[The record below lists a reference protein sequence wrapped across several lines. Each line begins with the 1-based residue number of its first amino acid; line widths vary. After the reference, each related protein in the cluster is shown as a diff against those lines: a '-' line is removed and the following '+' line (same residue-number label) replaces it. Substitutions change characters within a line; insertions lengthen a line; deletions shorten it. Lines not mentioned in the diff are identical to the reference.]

1 MAINLEDYQELIESL
16 SPELQESLHSA
27 WHDATKVFSAR
38 GLDNYLKGAAALK
51 TLGKGDDLIV
61 AWINHA
67 PLVAKEIGEDV
78 VPDLIQTALEL
89 ASKTSGAVIE
99 LVLSTAPTAA
109 SRLGDEILFRAY
121 LQFLN
126 TLLSQAPRGV
136 RPMLENLEKLFS
148 QLTLGGLRRWA
159 LWGAHAHRTNYPEQG
174 SYFSLQSK
182 ESQAML
188 QKERKG
194 TLFIDV
200 QRRINMYLRAL
211 WARDF
216 FMKPTSGD
224 FETREGHR
232 PFVEGYFIHLPD
244 AYDDFILP
252 ARPLQPIQPLAAL
265 SPTLP
270 LHPQGVGWG
279 CKAAEAATTTHKGR
293 EQSLLPPQ
301 GEGWDGGGAR
311 AGSGEGTRISGL
323 SMYRAAA
330 AHSAAHIVYT
340 RDPIS
345 AESLNPWQM
354 AVISVIEDARV
365 ETLAVRKFP
374 GLKQRWSALHTIEP
388 AQDSSAGDYLN
399 RLARALLD
407 EIYQDN
413 DPWIAQGRVLFKQA
427 AENLDTN
434 QVSWDIGVQ
443 LAHEFMAK
451 RIPFNPRTDLLIAP
465 YRDDNRYFWEFE
477 EFDFDKA
484 MAAGYDAPKQVR
496 KHVSLMEFAN
506 EIDVENAG
514 DDAEEIWVLGTELFP
529 YEDMGKSYNELE
541 GREPVSEPYHYSEW
555 DYQIQLERP
564 AWATVLEKRS
574 KAGDLQLIDD
584 ITSQHK
590 RTIGRLKFLLDALQ
604 PQGVTRIRKLEDGDE
619 VDVNAA
625 IRAMIDIRMGQQP
638 DPRIMMRSVRKVR
651 DISVMV
657 LLDLSESTNEKVSGQ
672 DYSVLDLQR
681 QATVLLADAINKI
694 GDPFAIHGFCSD
706 GRHNVE
712 YSRFKDFDQPYN
724 DLPKSRLAGMSGQ
737 LSTRM
742 GAAIRHAGHYLK
754 QQKSAKKLLL
764 VITDGEPA
772 DVDVRDPQYL
782 RYDTKKA
789 VEEMARCGVTTFCMS
804 LDPRADQYVSRIFG
818 ARNYMVVDHVERLPE
833 KLPVLYAGLTR

>member
-1 MAINLEDYQELIESL
+1 MSINLEDYQELLDSL

-27 WHDATKVFSAR
+27 WLEAAKVFSAR

-51 TLGKGDDLIV
+51 SLGKGDDLV
-61 AWINHA
+61 ATWIDHA
-67 PLVAKEIGEDV
+67 PMVAKEIGEDV
-78 VPDLIQTALEL
+78 VPDLVQTALSL
-89 ASKTSGAVIE
+89 ASKTSGTVIE

-109 SRLGDEILFRAY
+109 NRLGDELLFRNY
-121 LQFLN
+121 LQFVDN
-126 TLLSQAPRGV
+126 LLSQAPRGV
-136 RPMLENLEKLFS
+136 RPMLENLEMLFS

-159 LWGAHAHRTNYPEQG
+159 LWGAHAHRTNYPEQA

-182 ESQAML
+182 ESLAML

-224 FETREGHR
+224 FETREGYQ

-244 AYDDFILP
+244 AYDDYSVGETKLP
-252 ARPLQPIQPLAAL
+252 
-265 SPTLP
+265 
-270 LHPQGVGWG
+270 
-279 CKAAEAATTTHKGR
+279 
-293 EQSLLPPQ
+293 
-301 GEGWDGGGAR
+301 
-311 AGSGEGTRISGL
+311 GL
-323 SMYRAAA
+323 EMYRAAA
-330 AHSAAHIVYT
+330 AHSAAHLVYT
-340 RDPIS
+340 HDPIS
-345 AESLNPWQM
+345 AEALNPWQM
-354 AVISVIEDARV
+354 AVIGVIEDARV
-365 ETLAVRKFP
+365 ETLSIRKFP
-374 GLKQRWSALHTIEP
+374 GLKHLWAQLHTIESD
-388 AQDSSAGDYLN
+388 QGNSAGDYLN

-407 EIYQDN
+407 DHYQDS
-413 DPWIAQGRVLFKQA
+413 DSWIAQGRVLLKQA
-427 AENLDTN
+427 AERLDTN
-434 QVSWDIGVQ
+434 QTSWDIGVQ

-451 RIPFNPRTDLLIAP
+451 RIPFNPRTDVLAAP

-477 EFDFDKA
+477 EFDFEKS
-484 MAAGYDAPKQVR
+484 MAAGYDTIKQVR

-529 YEDMGKSYNELE
+529 YEDMGKSFNELE
-541 GREPVSEPYHYSEW
+541 GKEPVSEPYHYSEW

-657 LLDLSESTNEKVSGQ
+657 LLDLSESTNDKVSGQ

-724 DLPKSRLAGMSGQ
+724 EVPKSRLAGMSGQ

-789 VEEMARCGVTTFCMS
+789 VEEMARSGVTTFCMS

-818 ARNYMVVDHVERLPE
+818 AKNYMVVDHVERLPE